1 MSVLELKKKYNYY
14 LTRYLNGCK
23 YCEENYSKW
32 DLYMTEVKKL
42 LIALE
47 KILKKIE
54 QQENVSNEQKLRG
67 FDI

>member
-1 MSVLELKKKYNYY
+1 MSILELKKNYNYY

-32 DLYMTEVKKL
+32 DLYMPEVM
-42 LIALE
+42 
-47 KILKKIE
+47 KILKVIEKTLQKIKE
-54 QQENVSNEQKLRG
+54 HEIVTNEQILRG